1 MPRWTGVLSCHNYKN
16 RSQGSAHKTA
26 SFIYTDLWMNYK
38 CRLHLGR
45 WLTVLNSIALVV
57 NLLFLQ
63 FSNSLPIW
71 RYRHTAIPKVSN
83 CTHDTTI
90 ANALLYRLK
99 SKKKTKQMYIF
110 YFIFLQKSWTSPLT
124 IVRFKKWVGGKKIN
138 HRHSGDS
145 AFDFYS
151 LQQYC
156 LS

>member
-1 MPRWTGVLSCHNYKN
+1 
-16 RSQGSAHKTA
+16 
-26 SFIYTDLWMNYK
+26 MNYK

-110 YFIFLQKSWTSPLT
+110 YLIFFT
-124 IVRFKKWVGGKKIN
+124 KKLNFTFNYSEVQEVSGGKKN
-138 HRHSGDS
+138 KS
-145 AFDFYS
+145 
-151 LQQYC
+151 
-156 LS
+156 